1 MCGLAYNSNHVRSH
15 VATVYSFARLMSN
28 ALLSSMAFFHNSRMD
43 ELTKILNKLYEDAAL
58 EKISE
63 ERYQAMA
70 PKYEREQIELRGKR
84 DALTAELAR
93 NDEVYNN
100 IQQFIP
106 LIWKYTNIQELTPCI
121 LNELIEKIVV
131 HEKEIGAD
139 GVKTQQVDIYYKF
152 IGLINQKAEGG
163 CKGEVVKAKR
173 AEIENQPA

>member
-1 MCGLAYNSNHVRSH
+1 
-15 VATVYSFARLMSN
+15 
-28 ALLSSMAFFHNSRMD
+28 MD
-43 ELTKILNKLYEDAAL
+43 ELNKILNKLYEDAAL

-106 LIWKYTNIQELTPCI
+106 LIWKYTNIQELTPYI

-152 IGLINQKAEGG
+152 IGLINQKRRGRLQEGSCQSEKDRDREPACLTEGG
-163 CKGEVVKAKR
+163 CRQKADTPFFNSR
-173 AEIENQPA
+173 ERHTSRDSHTASI

>member
-1 MCGLAYNSNHVRSH
+1 
-15 VATVYSFARLMSN
+15 
-28 ALLSSMAFFHNSRMD
+28 
-43 ELTKILNKLYEDAAL
+43 
-58 EKISE
+58 
-63 ERYQAMA
+63 MA

-106 LIWKYTNIQELTPCI
+106 LIWKYTNIQELTPYI

-139 GVKTQQVDIYYKF
+139 GVKPSKWTSTISSSVLSTRRQ
-152 IGLINQKAEGG
+152 
-163 CKGEVVKAKR
+163 R
-173 AEIENQPA
+173 AATRGKLSK

>member
-1 MCGLAYNSNHVRSH
+1 MLLAIKEERQKEDIDRSRRELK
-15 VATVYSFARLMSN
+15 TIDK
-28 ALLSSMAFFHNSRMD
+28 RMD

-106 LIWKYTNIQELTPCI
+106 LIWKYTNIQELTPYI

-163 CKGEVVKAKR
+163 CRGEVIKAKR
-173 AEIENQPA
+173 TEIENQPA

>member
-1 MCGLAYNSNHVRSH
+1 
-15 VATVYSFARLMSN
+15 
-28 ALLSSMAFFHNSRMD
+28 
-43 ELTKILNKLYEDAAL
+43 
-58 EKISE
+58 
-63 ERYQAMA
+63 MA

-106 LIWKYTNIQELTPCI
+106 LIWKYTNIQELTPYI

-163 CKGEVVKAKR
+163 CKGGSCQSEKDRDREPTCLTEGGVGRK
-173 AEIENQPA
+173 PTPPFF